1 MHNTV
6 FLVRAS
12 KCSLPKLE
20 TLRYCRVFPVACC
33 VSGRMQVSPPQLSGS
48 RARGDVILP
57 AGGEPTWNPA
67 AAAWSVRAAC
77 SRASAGAPHAACAWS
92 AFEGGRHG
100 PLCFP
105 ESAAGSSGQNLAG
118 PLPERG
124 APPRARGRAALP
136 RAVFP
141 PSGRTRAMWTHAQPG
156 ARSGQCWCAALRPRG
171 HRDHLGRST
180 HTGDV
185 EAWVSG
191 GNDDFFLPLFMYID
205 CCELDPT
212 GNGKC

>member
-1 MHNTV
+1 M

-12 KCSLPKLE
+12 KRSLPKLE
-20 TLRYCRVFPVACC
+20 TALLSRVPRGVLRFRAHAGVTPAAL
-33 VSGRMQVSPPQLSGS
+33 RKPGS
-48 RARGDVILP
+48 GDVILP
-57 AGGEPTWNPA
+57 AGAEPTWNPA

-100 PLCFP
+100 PLRFP
-105 ESAAGSSGQNLAG
+105 ESAAGSSGQNLAC

-191 GNDDFFLPLFMYID
+191 GNGDFFLPLFMYID